1 MFIRGTRVQTPHEK
15 IDDAIAN
22 FKKQVMPNA
31 SKAPGYVGAALL
43 IDRKSGAG
51 IGITYWESAKAL
63 TNSEQVG
70 IQTRTNA
77 VQNVTG
83 TQIVNVERYEIV
95 LMDRNAPPK
104 ADTFIRVNELNADPD
119 KLEALIAFTKSKV
132 LPTLKP
138 IKGFR
143 SMVVGVDRGT
153 GRCAISTTWDTLA
166 DLQASEGKVTGLRQ
180 EAAKTAGADGV
191 EVEIFEVPVIELMPA
206 AVGAGSR

>member
-1 MFIRGTRVQTPHEK
+1 MFIRGTRVQTPPEK
-15 IDDAIAN
+15 VDDAIAN
-22 FKKQVMPNA
+22 FKKQVLPNV

-63 TNSEQVG
+63 SNSEQVG
-70 IQTRTNA
+70 IKTRTNA

-95 LMDRNAPPK
+95 LMERSAPPK
-104 ADTFIRVNELNADPD
+104 ADIFMRVNELNAEPD
-119 KLEALIAFTKSKV
+119 KVEALIAFTKSKV

-143 SMVVGVDRGT
+143 ALVVGVDRGT
-153 GRCAISTTWDTLA
+153 GRCAISTSWETLA
-166 DLQASEGKVTGLRQ
+166 DLQASESKVTGLRQ
-180 EAAKTAGADGV
+180 EAAKTAGAESV
-191 EVEIFEVPVIELMPA
+191 EVEIFELPVIELMPA
-206 AVGAGSR
+206 AVGAASR

>member
-1 MFIRGTRVQTPHEK
+1 MFIRGTRVQTPPEK
-15 IDDAIAN
+15 VDDAIAN

-31 SKAPGYVGAALL
+31 SKAPGYVGAGLL

-63 TNSEQVG
+63 SNSEQMG
-70 IQTRTNA
+70 IKTRTTA
-77 VQNVTG
+77 VQNVSG

-95 LMDRNAPPK
+95 MMERNAPPK
-104 ADTFIRVNELNADPD
+104 ADTFNRVNQLNADPD
-119 KLEALIAFTKSKV
+119 KVEALIAFTKSKV
-132 LPTLKP
+132 LPTLKA

-143 SMVVGVDRGT
+143 SLVVGVDRGT

-166 DLQASEGKVTGLRQ
+166 DLQASESKVTGLRQ

-206 AVGAGSR
+206 AVGAAAR